1 MSEPTTEK
9 HGWAGLLEKNP
20 WMVFLLPF
28 IVFMVV
34 TSLEPTP
41 EHSGGAFGLV
51 IPYASYPW
59 AYTAKIVLTIFTVAA
74 VWPGYRQFPFR
85 VSPLAIVVGAL
96 LLVGG
101 IAQLVFAFQAG
112 SFGEGLLTFILGA
125 LTVVAGAIVIAQP
138 GVGLATLT
146 LFLAAYFII
155 EGIFEA
161 IWAFQIKP
169 VSGWGWSLF
178 SGIVS
183 LLLGIMIWSQF
194 PLSGAWA
201 VGVLVGIKLIFSGWT
216 LIILGGAARSRAK
229 EMVGAA

>member
-1 MSEPTTEK
+1 MSDQFGSIGTELVERIK
-9 HGWAGLLEKNP
+9 HHTGMVITVGVVLLIVGILALASPFVAGLS
-20 WMVFLLPF
+20 V
-28 IVFMVV
+28 
-34 TSLEPTP
+34 
-41 EHSGGAFGLV
+41 AF
-51 IPYASYPW
+51 
-59 AYTAKIVLTIFTVAA
+59 
-74 VWPGYRQFPFR
+74 
-85 VSPLAIVVGAL
+85 VVGVL
-96 LLVGG
+96 LLIGG

-112 SFGEGLLTFILGA
+112 SFGEGLLAFLLGA
-125 LTVVAGAIVIAQP
+125 LTVAAGGIVIAQP

-183 LLLGIMIWSQF
+183 LLLGIMIWRQF

-201 VGVLVGIKLIFSGWT
+201 VGVLVGIKLMFSGWT
-216 LIILGGAARSRAK
+216 LIVLGGVARSRAK
-229 EMVGAA
+229 GAAGAV

>member
-1 MSEPTTEK
+1 MSDQFGSTGTELVERIK
-9 HGWAGLLEKNP
+9 HHTGMVITVGVVLLIVGILALAAPFSAGLS
-20 WMVFLLPF
+20 V
-28 IVFMVV
+28 
-34 TSLEPTP
+34 
-41 EHSGGAFGLV
+41 
-51 IPYASYPW
+51 
-59 AYTAKIVLTIFTVAA
+59 
-74 VWPGYRQFPFR
+74 
-85 VSPLAIVVGAL
+85 AIVVGAL
-96 LLVGG
+96 LVVGG

-112 SFGEGLLTFILGA
+112 SFGKGLLAFLLGA
-125 LTVVAGAIVIAQP
+125 LTVAAGAIVIARP

-183 LLLGIMIWSQF
+183 LLLGIMIWAQF

-216 LIILGGAARSRAK
+216 LLMLGGAARGSAK
-229 EMVGAA
+229 GMAGPA

>member
-1 MSEPTTEK
+1 MSDQFGSIGTELIERIK
-9 HGWAGLLEKNP
+9 HNAGMVIAIGVVLLIVGILALASPFVAGLS
-20 WMVFLLPF
+20 V
-28 IVFMVV
+28 
-34 TSLEPTP
+34 
-41 EHSGGAFGLV
+41 
-51 IPYASYPW
+51 
-59 AYTAKIVLTIFTVAA
+59 
-74 VWPGYRQFPFR
+74 
-85 VSPLAIVVGAL
+85 AIVVGAL

-183 LLLGIMIWSQF
+183 LLLGIMIWAQF

-216 LIILGGAARSRAK
+216 LIVLGGVARSRAK
-229 EMVGAA
+229 GMAGPA

>member
-1 MSEPTTEK
+1 MSDQFGSIGTELIERIK
-9 HGWAGLLEKNP
+9 HNAGMVIAIGVVLLIVGILALASPFVAGL
-20 WMVFLLPF
+20 
-28 IVFMVV
+28 
-34 TSLEPTP
+34 S
-41 EHSGGAFGLV
+41 
-51 IPYASYPW
+51 
-59 AYTAKIVLTIFTVAA
+59 VA
-74 VWPGYRQFPFR
+74 
-85 VSPLAIVVGAL
+85 IIVGAL

-112 SFGEGLLTFILGA
+112 SFGKGLLAFLLGA
-125 LTVVAGAIVIAQP
+125 LTVAAGAIVIARP

-146 LFLAAYFII
+146 LFLVAYFII

-183 LLLGIMIWSQF
+183 LLLGIMIWAQF

>member
-1 MSEPTTEK
+1 MSDQFGSIGTELIERIK
-9 HGWAGLLEKNP
+9 HNAGMVIAIGVVLLIAGILALAAPFAAGLS
-20 WMVFLLPF
+20 V
-28 IVFMVV
+28 
-34 TSLEPTP
+34 
-41 EHSGGAFGLV
+41 
-51 IPYASYPW
+51 
-59 AYTAKIVLTIFTVAA
+59 
-74 VWPGYRQFPFR
+74 
-85 VSPLAIVVGAL
+85 AIVVGVL
-96 LLVGG
+96 LLIGG

-112 SFGEGLLTFILGA
+112 SFGEGLLAFLLGA
-125 LTVVAGAIVIAQP
+125 LTVAAGGIVIAQP

-183 LLLGIMIWSQF
+183 LLLGIMIWRQF

-201 VGVLVGIKLIFSGWT
+201 VGVLVGIKLMFSGWT
-216 LIILGGAARSRAK
+216 LIVLGGVARSRAK
-229 EMVGAA
+229 GAAGAV